1 MYLQMERVFA
11 QEKEIIMA
19 DSVKKILLVE
29 DDRQLSDL
37 VTDFLTSEGYHVKQE
52 FRGDTVAKRVELFS
66 PDLIILDIML
76 PGKDGFAVCRD
87 LRPTFLGP
95 ILMLTAKGTDFDQVL
110 GLEIGADDYVIKPVE
125 PRVLLARITALLRRG
140 ELPNQSQEVGEIAC
154 GNLYINRASRKVTLK
169 DDNVDL
175 TSQEFDLL
183 WLLAKKAGE
192 VQNRDYI
199 YKAVVGRE
207 YDGLDRSVDVRI
219 SRLRKKLF
227 DDTETPFRIKTIW
240 GQGYL
245 FVPDAWN

>member
-1 MYLQMERVFA
+1 MS
-11 QEKEIIMA
+11 
-19 DSVKKILLVE
+19 SVKKILLVE
-29 DDRQLSDL
+29 DDRQLSNL
-37 VTDFLTSEGYHVKQE
+37 VSDFLTGEGFHVKQE
-52 FRGDTVAKRVELFS
+52 FRGDTVAKRVELFV

-87 LRPTFLGP
+87 VRPTYSGP
-95 ILMLTAKGTDFDQVL
+95 IIMLTAKSTDFDQVL

-125 PRVLLARITALLRRG
+125 PRVLLARINALLRRG
-140 ELPNQSQEVGEIAC
+140 NISSNQAEKAELSFG
-154 GNLYINRASRKVTLK
+154 GLYISRGSRHVTLM
-169 DDNVDL
+169 DETIDL

-183 WLLAKKAGE
+183 WLLASRVGE

-207 YDGLDRSVDVRI
+207 YDGLDRSIDVRI
-219 SRLRKKLF
+219 SRLRKKLH
-227 DDTETPFRIKTIW
+227 DSNETPFRIKTIW

>member
-1 MYLQMERVFA
+1 MSENMS
-11 QEKEIIMA
+11 
-19 DSVKKILLVE
+19 SVKKILLVE

-37 VTDFLTSEGYHVKQE
+37 VTDFLTNEGFHVKQE
-52 FRGDTVAKRVELFS
+52 FRGDTVAKRVEKFT

-87 LRPTFLGP
+87 IRPTFKGP

-125 PRVLLARITALLRRG
+125 PRVLLARVSALLRRG
-140 ELPNQSQEVGEIAC
+140 ELPKE
-154 GNLYINRASRKVTLK
+154 GNEKAELNIGSLYVNRSSRQVTLQ
-169 DDNVDL
+169 NENIEL

-183 WLLAKKAGE
+183 WLLASRAGE

-207 YDGLDRSVDVRI
+207 YDGMDRSVDVRI
-219 SRLRKKLF
+219 SRLRKKLH
-227 DDTETPFRIKTIW
+227 DSNETPFRIKTIW

-245 FVPDAWN
+245 FVPDAWS

>member
-1 MYLQMERVFA
+1 
-11 QEKEIIMA
+11 MA

-52 FRGDTVAKRVELFS
+52 FRGDNVAKRVQSFI

-87 LRPTFLGP
+87 IRTSFFGP

-140 ELPNQSQEVGEIAC
+140 ELPNQSQELGEVLC
-154 GNLYINRASRKVTLK
+154 GQLQINRASRKVTLQNE
-169 DDNVDL
+169 NVDL

-183 WLLAKKAGE
+183 WLLASKAGE

-199 YKAVVGRE
+199 YKAIVGRE
-207 YDGLDRSVDVRI
+207 YDGLDRSIDVRI

-227 DDTETPFRIKTIW
+227 DSTETPFRIKTIW

>member
-1 MYLQMERVFA
+1 
-11 QEKEIIMA
+11 MA
-19 DSVKKILLVE
+19 DSNSGVKKILLVE

-37 VTDFLTSEGYHVKQE
+37 VTEFLTSEGFHVKQE
-52 FRGDTVAKRVELFS
+52 FRGDTVEKRVKLFS
-66 PDLIILDIML
+66 PDLIILDVML
-76 PGKDGFAVCRD
+76 PGKDGFGVCRD
-87 LRPTFLGP
+87 LRPDFTGP
-95 ILMLTAKGTDFDQVL
+95 VLMLTAKNTDFDQVL

-125 PRVLLARITALLRRG
+125 PRVLLARVNALLRRG
-140 ELPNQSQEVGEIAC
+140 DLPNQKEEQGEITC
-154 GNLYINRASRKVTLK
+154 GSLYINKASRKVTLN
-169 DDNVDL
+169 DENVDL

-183 WLLAKKAGE
+183 WLLAGKPGE

-199 YKAVVGRE
+199 YKAVIGRE

-219 SRLRKKLF
+219 SRLRKKLD

>member
-1 MYLQMERVFA
+1 MSENMS
-11 QEKEIIMA
+11 
-19 DSVKKILLVE
+19 SVKKILLVE

-37 VTDFLTSEGYHVKQE
+37 VTDFLTTEGFHVKQE
-52 FRGDTVAKRVELFS
+52 FRGDTVAKRIENFS
-66 PDLIILDIML
+66 PDMIILDIML

-87 LRPTFLGP
+87 IRPTFKGP

-125 PRVLLARITALLRRG
+125 PRVLLARVNALLRRG
-140 ELPNQSQEVGEIAC
+140 ELPQDSKEKAELNIGK
-154 GNLYINRASRKVTLK
+154 LYVNRGSRQVVLH
-169 DDNVDL
+169 DENIEL

-183 WLLAKKAGE
+183 WLLASRAGE

-207 YDGLDRSVDVRI
+207 YDGMDRSVDVRI
-219 SRLRKKLF
+219 SRLRKKLH
-227 DDTETPFRIKTIW
+227 DSNETPFRIKTIW

-245 FVPDAWN
+245 FVPDAWE

>member
-1 MYLQMERVFA
+1 MSNS
-11 QEKEIIMA
+11 KS
-19 DSVKKILLVE
+19 SVKKILLVE
-29 DDRQLSDL
+29 DDRQLSNL
-37 VTDFLTSEGYHVKQE
+37 VTDFLESEGFHVKQE
-52 FRGDTVAKRVELFS
+52 FRGDTVAKRVELFA
-66 PDLIILDIML
+66 PDLIILDLML

-87 LRPTFLGP
+87 LRPNYKGP
-95 ILMLTAKGTDFDQVL
+95 VLMLTAKGTDFDQVL

-125 PRVLLARITALLRRG
+125 PRVLLARVSALLRRG
-140 ELPNQSQEVGEIAC
+140 NLPGESNENTEIDI
-154 GNLYINRASRKVTLK
+154 GKLHISRGSRQVTL
-169 DDNVDL
+169 DGENIEL

-183 WLLAKKAGE
+183 WLLASRSGE

-207 YDGLDRSVDVRI
+207 YDGMDRSVDVRI

-227 DDTETPFRIKTIW
+227 DSNETPFRIKTIW

>member
-1 MYLQMERVFA
+1 MTNNET
-11 QEKEIIMA
+11 
-19 DSVKKILLVE
+19 VKKILLVE
-29 DDRQLSDL
+29 DDRQLSNL
-37 VTDFLTSEGYHVKQE
+37 VSDFLETEGFHVKQE
-52 FRGDTVAKRVELFS
+52 FRGDTVAKRVDSFN

-76 PGKDGFAVCRD
+76 PGKDGFTVCKD
-87 LRPTFLGP
+87 LRPSYTGP

-125 PRVLLARITALLRRG
+125 PRVLLARVNALLRRG
-140 ELPNQSQEVGEIAC
+140 DLPNKTNEVSELTFGKLHIKK
-154 GNLYINRASRKVTLK
+154 GSRQVSL
-169 DDNVDL
+169 DGDVIDL

-183 WLLAKKAGE
+183 WLLASKAGE

-227 DDTETPFRIKTIW
+227 DSTETPFRIKTIW
-240 GQGYL
+240 GQGYIL
-245 FVPDAWN
+245 VPDAWD

>member
-1 MYLQMERVFA
+1 
-11 QEKEIIMA
+11 MA

-125 PRVLLARITALLRRG
+125 PRVLLARVTALLRRG
-140 ELPNQSQEVGEIAC
+140 ELPNQSQELAEISC
-154 GNLYINRASRKVTLK
+154 GDLHINRASRKVTLK
-169 DDNVDL
+169 SENVDL

-183 WLLAKKAGE
+183 WLLAIKAGE

-227 DDTETPFRIKTIW
+227 DDSETPFRIKTIW

>member
-1 MYLQMERVFA
+1 MNM
-11 QEKEIIMA
+11 I

-52 FRGDTVAKRVELFS
+52 FRGDNVAKRVESFS

-76 PGKDGFAVCRD
+76 PGKDGFAICRD
-87 LRPTFLGP
+87 LRPNFFGP

-140 ELPNQSQEVGEIAC
+140 KLPNQSQEVGDVAC
-154 GNLYINRASRKVTLK
+154 GQLHINKASRKVTLQNE
-169 DDNVDL
+169 NVDL

-183 WLLAKKAGE
+183 WLLASKAGE

-199 YKAVVGRE
+199 YKAIVGRE

>member
-1 MYLQMERVFA
+1 MKMT
-11 QEKEIIMA
+11 
-19 DSVKKILLVE
+19 DSTKKILLVE

-52 FRGDTVAKRVELFS
+52 FRGDTVAKRVDLFK

-87 LRPTFLGP
+87 IRPSFSGP

-125 PRVLLARITALLRRG
+125 PRVLLARVTALLRRG
-140 ELPNQSQEVGEIAC
+140 NLPNQSQEVGEVAH
-154 GNLYINRASRKVTLK
+154 GELHINRASRKVTLK
-169 DDNVDL
+169 DENVDL

-183 WLLAKKAGE
+183 WLLASKAGE

-207 YDGLDRSVDVRI
+207 YDGLDRSVDVRV

-245 FVPDAWN
+245 FVPDAWES

>member
-1 MYLQMERVFA
+1 MT
-11 QEKEIIMA
+11 

-29 DDRQLSDL
+29 DDRQLSGL

-52 FRGDTVAKRVELFS
+52 FRGDTVAKRVDLFS

-87 LRPTFLGP
+87 LRPTFSGP

-140 ELPNQSQEVGEIAC
+140 ELPNQSKEVGEVKC
-154 GNLYINRASRKVTLK
+154 GELHINRASRKVTLK
-169 DDNVDL
+169 EANVDL

-183 WLLAKKAGE
+183 WLLASKAGE

-245 FVPDAWN
+245 FVPDAWS

>member
-1 MYLQMERVFA
+1 MT
-11 QEKEIIMA
+11 

-52 FRGDTVAKRVELFS
+52 FRGDTVTKRVDLFA

-87 LRPTFLGP
+87 LRPSFTGP

-125 PRVLLARITALLRRG
+125 PRVLLARVTALLRRG
-140 ELPNQSQEVGEIAC
+140 ALPNQSQEVGEVSH
-154 GNLYINRASRKVTLK
+154 GDLHINRASRKVTLK

-183 WLLAKKAGE
+183 WLLASKAGE

-207 YDGLDRSVDVRI
+207 YDGLDRSVDVRV

-245 FVPDAWN
+245 FVPDAWES

>member
-1 MYLQMERVFA
+1 
-11 QEKEIIMA
+11 MA
-19 DSVKKILLVE
+19 DTVKKILLVE

-87 LRPTFLGP
+87 LRPTFFGP

-140 ELPNQSQEVGEIAC
+140 ELPNQSQEIGEISY
-154 GNLYINRASRKVTLK
+154 GHLQINRASRKVTLK
-169 DDNVDL
+169 DENVDL

-183 WLLAKKAGE
+183 WLLAIKAGE

>member
-1 MYLQMERVFA
+1 MSENMS
-11 QEKEIIMA
+11 
-19 DSVKKILLVE
+19 SVKKILLVE
-29 DDRQLSDL
+29 DDRQLSNL
-37 VTDFLTSEGYHVKQE
+37 VTDFLSAEGFHVKQE
-52 FRGDTVAKRVELFS
+52 FRGDTVAKRVDSFV
-66 PDLIILDIML
+66 PDLIILDVML

-87 LRPTFLGP
+87 VRPSFTGP
-95 ILMLTAKGTDFDQVL
+95 ILMLTAKSTDFDQVL

-125 PRVLLARITALLRRG
+125 PRVLLARINALLRRG
-140 ELPNQSQEVGEIAC
+140 ELPKEKSEKAEINCGE
-154 GNLYINRASRKVTLK
+154 LYISRGSRQVTLH
-169 DDNVDL
+169 NENIEL

-183 WLLAKKAGE
+183 WLLASKPGE

-219 SRLRKKLF
+219 SRLRKKLH
-227 DDTETPFRIKTIW
+227 DSNETPFRIKTIW